1 MSIEVSFRG
10 RRYTDAAAGFEAAA
24 KALADGWQRVP
35 GALRRE
41 LEAHLKAATAG
52 SGSTVEVSGASLG
65 DIKGRVLVT
74 ARRPGRR
81 RVPFLLQA
89 QTKRGRT
96 RVEMLRTLQGE
107 QDYFLERALKAM
119 LKEMSRG

>member
-10 RRYTDAAAGFEAAA
+10 RHYTDAAAGFEAAA

-41 LEAHLKAATAG
+41 LDSHLRNATAG
-52 SGSTVEVSGASLG
+52 SGATIEVSGAGLG

-74 ARRPGRR
+74 ARRPGRKR
-81 RVPFLLQA
+81 MPFVLQA
-89 QTKRGRT
+89 RKGRGRY
-96 RVEMLRTLQGE
+96 EMLRVIE
-107 QDYFLERALKAM
+107 DDQDYFLERALKAM
-119 LKEMSRG
+119 LKEMSGG

>member
-1 MSIEVSFRG
+1 MDIEVSFRG

-24 KALADGWQRVP
+24 KALTDGWQRVP

-41 LEAHLKAATAG
+41 LEAHLKAAAAG
-52 SGSTVEVSGASLG
+52 SGATVEVSGASLG
-65 DIKGRVLVT
+65 DIEGRVLVT

-89 QTKRGRT
+89 RTKRDRT
-96 RVEMLRTLQGE
+96 RVEMLRTQQDE